1 MDQLLRLWERV
12 EHVILRAV
20 VILCFAVERELGVLF
35 EIETPVFKLLLC
47 YF

>member
-35 EIETPVFKLLLC
+35 ERHIGLFSG
-47 YF
+47 